1 MELVA
6 WIFNIGYLFQHIGTL
21 LQIKRIENRKDIEGV
36 SIDTQ
41 ILFLLGTIARCI
53 WISDTILKS
62 YYVTYI
68 ELCLA
73 LATLFYTLYICLLKY
88 NKYKSI
94 LSLIC
99 GSSLPFFFRWFVL
112 VILVG
117 ILSVLYYPGKGDHFE
132 YDVQMLV
139 SFTIF
144 VEASGLIPQIYSVVS
159 EKDSRIFSSFYL
171 VFLAIS
177 RICRLVFWVKLFIES
192 NDFEFL
198 IIADVLHLMVF
209 LVFVYFY
216 FKNLDKLILPTN
228 NTKRDIGE
236 KKIF

>member
-6 WIFNIGYLFQHIGTL
+6 WIFNLGYLFQHIGTL
-21 LQIKRIENRKDIEGV
+21 LQIRRIENKKNIEGV

-62 YYVTYI
+62 HYVTYI

-73 LATLFYTLYICLLKY
+73 LVTLFYTLYICLLKY

-94 LSLIC
+94 FSLIC
-99 GSSLPFFFRWFVL
+99 GSSVPILFRWYIL
-112 VILVG
+112 VIVVG
-117 ILSVLYYPGKGDHFE
+117 VLSVLFYPGKGDNFE
-132 YDVQMLV
+132 FDVQILV
-139 SFTIF
+139 SFTIY
-144 VEASGLIPQIYSVVS
+144 VEAAGLIPQIYSVVS

-177 RICRLVFWVKLFIES
+177 RICRLVFWVKLYLEN

-198 IIADVLHLMVF
+198 IIADVMHLVVF

-216 FKNLDKLILPTN
+216 FTNLNKLILPTN
-228 NTKRDIGE
+228 NIKNL
-236 KKIF
+236 